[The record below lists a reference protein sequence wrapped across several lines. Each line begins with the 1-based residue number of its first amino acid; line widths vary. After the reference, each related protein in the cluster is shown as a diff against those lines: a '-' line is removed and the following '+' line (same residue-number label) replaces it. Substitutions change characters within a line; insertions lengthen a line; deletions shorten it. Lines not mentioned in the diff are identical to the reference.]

1 MDCTYCAESRK
12 GSSPWFLC
20 PGCFLDDGSYDQSD
34 DRSNE
39 SLERSEDSD
48 MSISVL
54 AISWLGVIAAAI
66 ALLAVD
72 RGRQRRF
79 GLRLRLVEA
88 REEAMRRI
96 ARELIASSRESP
108 TAVCQTLDRAVRA
121 LAPAIDVVLF
131 AERDGDALRCT
142 YTSGSRAEY
151 FQEARLSLEDQ
162 ESALTQAATKG
173 HRVASFGLQK
183 PLIPGDRAFLAVPM
197 VADAATIGVFYV
209 GSTSVDSLDVEE
221 SIVTL
226 VDLAVS
232 AYQLALDR
240 EIDRERATID
250 ALTGLLTPRAFRT
263 RLYDASAEVLRL
275 QDARL
280 ALLFL
285 DTDNFKA
292 CNDTLGHA
300 AGDVILRALAQIFA
314 ANAGSESIVAR
325 NGGDEFCILLAG
337 VTKTEAIRRAE
348 RIRRAVEQYPFEAIL
363 DGQVPRRAITTSV
376 GVSVY
381 PADAK
386 DAQLLLET
394 ADAAM
399 YHSKKRGRNRVSFYD
414 LSGTLTDLGDEPF
427 VPGTPAFD
435 AIEHVSA
442 FVPPADLS

>member
-1 MDCTYCAESRK
+1 MDVWVVA
-12 GSSPWFLC
+12 L
-20 PGCFLDDGSYDQSD
+20 
-34 DRSNE
+34 
-39 SLERSEDSD
+39 
-48 MSISVL
+48 
-54 AISWLGVIAAAI
+54 SWGGAVGALI
-66 ALLAVD
+66 ALALAD
-72 RGRQRRF
+72 RRRQRNV
-79 GLRLRLVEA
+79 RLRMRLLEA
-88 REEAMRRI
+88 REEALRRV
-96 ARELIASSRESP
+96 ARELIAASRESP
-108 TAVCQTLDRAVRA
+108 TAVCETLDRAVRA
-121 LAPAIDVVLF
+121 LSPAIDVVLF
-131 AERDGDALRCT
+131 ADRDGEALRCT
-142 YTSGSRAEY
+142 YTSGQRAEY
-151 FQEARLSLEDQ
+151 FQEARLPLDDQ
-162 ESALTQAATKG
+162 SSALTLAATKG
-173 HRVASFGLQK
+173 HRVASFGVQK

-197 VADAATIGVFYV
+197 VEEATTIGVFYV
-209 GSTSVDSLDVEE
+209 ASTSVDSFDVEE

-240 EIDRERATID
+240 ELDRERATID

-263 RLYDASAEVLRL
+263 RLYDASTEVSRM

-285 DTDNFKA
+285 DTDNFKI

-348 RIRRAVEQYPFEAIL
+348 QIRRAVERYPFEAIL
-363 DGQVPRRAITTSV
+363 DGQIPRQSITTSI
-376 GVSVY
+376 GVSAY
-381 PADAK
+381 PSDAK

-414 LSGTLTDLGDEPF
+414 LTGTLTDLGDEPF
-427 VPGTPAFD
+427 VPGNPSFD
-435 AIEHVSA
+435 AVEQLSA
-442 FVPPADLS
+442 FVPPAELA